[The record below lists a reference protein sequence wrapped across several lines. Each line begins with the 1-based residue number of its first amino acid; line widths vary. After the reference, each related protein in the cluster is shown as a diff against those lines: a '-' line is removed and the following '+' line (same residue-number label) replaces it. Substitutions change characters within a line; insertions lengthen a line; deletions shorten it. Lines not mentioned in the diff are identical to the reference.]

1 MKCSEIQ
8 ELLGDYFDLPE
19 HHETRQAV
27 NLHLASCQDCT
38 AELQMWEESLT
49 LIRNTHVEE
58 VNPAKVPPISNK
70 VMDRIYATESWRM
83 PVANRIYSIPFRLR
97 RNLTAMIAFCLALFL
112 ISFLYAATDD
122 GFKEATPHGFIPAA
136 SASGTVHQTSMAV
149 ATMSNTTL
157 ASTAL
162 IKPIKI
168 GMLKSSPD
176 YFLAMSLFGMIA
188 TLLIMNWLSRTR
200 V

>member
-1 MKCSEIQ
+1 MKCNEIQ
-8 ELLGDYFDLPE
+8 ELFGDYFDLPE
-19 HHETRQAV
+19 HDETRQAV
-27 NLHLASCQDCT
+27 NLHLATCPECA

-49 LIRNTHVEE
+49 LIRNTHVED
-58 VNPAKVPPISNK
+58 VNPAKMAPISNK

-83 PVANRIYSIPFRLR
+83 PVANRIYSIPYRLR

-112 ISFLYAATDD
+112 ISFLYAATND
-122 GFKEATPHGFIPAA
+122 GVKEATPHGFIPAA
-136 SASGTVHQTSMAV
+136 SASGSGHPTSMAV

-157 ASTAL
+157 ASTTL
-162 IKPIKI
+162 IKPLKI

-176 YFLAMSLFGMIA
+176 YYLAMSLFGMIA

-200 V
+200 A